1 MKQLF
6 FYIALLVQTITAAQT
21 IERIE
26 PQNWWTGMKYNTI
39 TLLIYGTNVSALE
52 PTFSYKDV
60 QLVKKQTTE
69 NKNYLFLTI
78 KINPAA
84 KAGIVKINFKQNG
97 KTVLTKDFP
106 LLEREKSSAYR
117 TSYSQKDAIYLI
129 VPDRFANGDTTN
141 DVVPSLLE
149 KTVNRNDEGKR
160 HGGDIQGILNHLDYI
175 QSLGF
180 TQIWCT
186 PLVENNEPA
195 YSYHGY
201 AATDYYK
208 IDPRYG
214 TNEQFVQLVKEA
226 KKRGIGLIW
235 DVVLNHCGTNYYFIK
250 DLPMKDWVNF
260 SETHTRCNFL
270 KTTLTDMYATEID
283 KKEYTDGWFDQH
295 MADLNQRNPLVAAYL
310 IQNTIWWV
318 EYAGLSGFREDTYS
332 YADKDFLTLWTKTIL
347 EEYPNFN
354 IVGEEMSTTASQVAY
369 WQKDKKNFDGYKSYL
384 PTLMDFA
391 LNNNIVSSLTS
402 TNNWFSTWNDTYQG
416 IAQDYQ
422 FPHPDDQLIFPDN
435 HDIDRFY
442 TRLNKNFNNWK
453 LGIAMY
459 MTMRG
464 IPQFFYGTEVLMT
477 NEKLG
482 NDGQRRG
489 DFYGGWATDSK
500 NAFTGVGLT
509 TEEQEAA
516 NYFSRLLNWR
526 KTSSAVTNGKFIH
539 YAPQKNDVY
548 VYFRYNEKKKVMVIL
563 NKNNS
568 DVTLDIKRY
577 SQMIPV
583 RFEATEIITGKP
595 VTVQNMLQVP
605 AHTPM
610 ILEIK

>member
-1 MKQLF
+1 MKPLF
-6 FYIALLVQTITAAQT
+6 FSIALLVQIIATAQT

-39 TLLIYGTNVSALE
+39 TLLIYGSDISALE

-97 KTVLTKDFP
+97 KTVLTKNFP
-106 LLEREKSSAYR
+106 LLEREKNSSHR

-175 QSLGF
+175 QTLGF

-318 EYAGLSGFREDTYS
+318 EYTGLSGFREDTYS

-354 IVGEEMSTTASQVAY
+354 IVGEEMSTIASQVAY

-422 FPHPDDQLIFPDN
+422 FPHPNDQLIFPDN

-442 TRLNKNFNNWK
+442 TRLNKNLDNWK

-500 NAFTGVGLT
+500 NAFTGAGLT

-526 KTSSAVTNGKFIH
+526 KTCSAVTNGKFIH

-595 VTVQNMLQVP
+595 VTVQNTLQVP
-605 AHTPM
+605 AHTPL